1 MRSVSILLLLDA
13 FINYLLGILCLLY
26 SSAAEMMGVPIVEN
40 AFYPNILGAVL
51 FGIGIALTIEGFRKR
66 TGWIGLGLGG
76 AVAINLSGGI
86 VLMFWLVF
94 GNMTIP
100 VRGHVFLW
108 ILAIILVLISS
119 IELVVHIKN
128 SRNNSVERHL

>member
-51 FGIGIALTIEGFRKR
+51 FGIGIALTIEYYKEQI
-66 TGWIGLGLGG
+66 GWTGLGLGG
-76 AVAINLSGGI
+76 AVAINLSGCI
-86 VLMFWLVF
+86 VLIIWLIF

-100 VRGHVFLW
+100 FRGHVFLW

-128 SRNNSVERHL
+128 SRNRSIDMHP